1 MLTLTNKVY
10 RSIPNDT
17 KSAIKNS
24 SRFFS
29 HDKNYA
35 IRSEKIENR
44 RRKLML
50 SKILRVDHAGEVGAD
65 RIYAGQMAVLG
76 NTEHGPII
84 KVLFSLFLFIASQ
97 KSQKTPRYEV
107 LITFSQ
113 IV

>member
-10 RSIPNDT
+10 RNIPNDT

-76 NTEHGPII
+76 NTEHGPC
-84 KVLFSLFLFIASQ
+84 LLYTSPS
-97 KSQKTPRYEV
+97 PRDRG
-107 LITFSQ
+107 
-113 IV
+113 

>member
-1 MLTLTNKVY
+1 MN
-10 RSIPNDT
+10 IP
-17 KSAIKNS
+17 SKNVRIAFKQF
-24 SRFFS
+24 SRLMS

-44 RRKLML
+44 RRKMML

-84 KVLFSLFLFIASQ
+84 TVLFYNVFLFL
-97 KSQKTPRYEV
+97 
-107 LITFSQ
+107 
-113 IV
+113 

>member
-1 MLTLTNKVY
+1 MLKLYN
-10 RSIPNDT
+10 IPKDT
-17 KSAIKNS
+17 GNVLRQS
-24 SRFFS
+24 SRLLS

-84 KVLFSLFLFIASQ
+84 KVFLFLR
-97 KSQKTPRYEV
+97 KS
-107 LITFSQ
+107 
-113 IV
+113 